1 MEKQGITRLR
11 GLKKEI
17 ESMRNEMESAERAY
31 DLNRLAELKYGRLP
45 ELEQRLKSEEELLK
59 EKRNHKMLLKEEVD
73 EDDIAKVVSRWTGIP
88 VTRMLTGEREKL
100 VHLEEVLHER
110 VVGQDE
116 AVQAVSEAIIRA
128 RAGIK
133 DPNRPIGSFVFLG
146 PTGVGKT
153 ELAKTLAEVLFDDER
168 SMIRL
173 DMSEYMEKHTVSR
186 LIGAPPGYVGYDEG
200 GQLTEAVRRRPYSV
214 ILLDEIEKA
223 HGDVF
228 NVLLQILED
237 GTLTDAQGRKADFS
251 NTIILL
257 TSNLGARCLAG
268 QASPLGFGAAAEETA
283 RRGKKALQ
291 EAKDYFRPELMGR
304 LDDVVLFD
312 PLGPAQ
318 LAAIADRLLCE
329 LEERAARQGYTLR
342 HTPAAAAALAGDT
355 VPAYGARELRRKV
368 SRAVEQALADRIAA
382 GTARPGV
389 LFVADAA
396 PDGHITLTMGD
407 VAACAS

>member
-1 MEKQGITRLR
+1 MEQFFYTETMTVMNADADFR
-11 GLKKEI
+11 
-17 ESMRNEMESAERAY
+17 S
-31 DLNRLAELKYGRLP
+31 
-45 ELEQRLKSEEELLK
+45 LLK
-59 EKRNHKMLLKEEVD
+59 PSALLRYVEQISTD
-73 EDDIAKVVSRWTGIP
+73 
-88 VTRMLTGEREKL
+88 
-100 VHLEEVLHER
+100 H
-110 VVGQDE
+110 
-116 AVQAVSEAIIRA
+116 A
-128 RAGIK
+128 RAFGMDDQFFK
-133 DPNRPIGSFVFLG
+133 DRGVTFL
-146 PTGVGKT
+146 VGKQALKFDRVPQRA
-153 ELAKTLAEVLFDDER
+153 ETLTLTSRAQV
-168 SMIRL
+168 S
-173 DMSEYMEKHTVSR
+173 KH
-186 LIGAPPGYVGYDEG
+186 G
-200 GQLTEAVRRRPYSV
+200 SV
-214 ILLDEIEKA
+214 KRIT
-223 HGDVF
+223 
-228 NVLLQILED
+228 
-237 GTLTDAQGRKADFS
+237 TLTDAEGRMAVFS
-251 NTIILL
+251 NTIFLL
-257 TSNLGARCLAG
+257 TSTLGARCLAG

-368 SRAVEQALADRIAA
+368 SRAVEQALAARIAA